1 MVWKQ
6 ELLSPVDLVGK
17 VLGDEAEVVRLA
29 VLDDGLG
36 VVLAV
41 EAVREGRG
49 RKVRSFGQS
58 RQSDCTHSYGL
69 KKEEEEIVRNT
80 KDQGKDQ
87 AELT

>member
-1 MVWKQ
+1 M
-6 ELLSPVDLVGK
+6 SPVDLVGE
-17 VLGDEAEVVRLA
+17 VFGDEAEVVRLA

-49 RKVRSFGQS
+49 KKVRSLGQS

-69 KKEEEEIVRNT
+69 KEEEKGIVRNT
-80 KDQGKDQ
+80 NDQEKEQ